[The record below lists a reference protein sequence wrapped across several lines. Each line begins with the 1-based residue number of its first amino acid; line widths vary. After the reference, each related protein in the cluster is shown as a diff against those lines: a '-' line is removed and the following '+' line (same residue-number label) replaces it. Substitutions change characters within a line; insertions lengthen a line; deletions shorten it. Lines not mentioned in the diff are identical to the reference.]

1 MSPLSGFSIRP
12 AVGVLALRVAI
23 CALVF
28 VHGLWRATQGG
39 VAPFGDWLGTQGL
52 PLGHQIAWAI
62 TVYELIAAPALAAG
76 LLRPLLATGFAA
88 IYATGMILVHLPF
101 GWFVV
106 GAGRNGME
114 YSALLILCFL
124 IVGWTR
130 RGGRG

>member
-1 MSPLSGFSIRP
+1 MAFAPSSH
-12 AVGVLALRVAI
+12 A
-23 CALVF
+23 
-28 VHGLWRATQGG
+28 G

-52 PLGHQIAWAI
+52 PFGSQIALGI
-62 TVYELIAAPALAAG
+62 TVYELVAAPALALG
-76 LLRPLLATGFAA
+76 ILRPYLATGFAA

-114 YSALLILCFL
+114 YSALLIICFL

-130 RGGRG
+130 PNRS